1 MLKHLPKD
9 ALKAIEKTMLYSKEP
24 VYFNMTAIDRG
35 IHDGSGFTTRGLSNT
50 QIATTK
56 TTNAKDLNSADRIS
70 KFQDQL
76 KNG

>member
-1 MLKHLPKD
+1 
-9 ALKAIEKTMLYSKEP
+9 
-24 VYFNMTAIDRG
+24 MTPIGRR

-56 TTNAKDLNSADRIS
+56 TNNAKDLNSADRIS
-70 KFQDQL
+70 KFQEQL